1 MGLVEDTEDNEVM
14 LEGGMGQVVYTFN
27 DEDATTDALEGTDED
42 KKEWHEVTLTFTWDA
57 GAPPLEM
64 GYVTVS
70 FHPVSTDT
78 DDDMRF
84 VVGPTNMVVEVDDC
98 VSSLLFPFVTNMY
111 GYDTGI
117 AITNTSSEA
126 GSCMLSFVGTEAPA
140 DDMELMVMGES
151 VKTFGVS
158 MMAAGFQGYI
168 DATCE
173 FRNGKGFAF
182 ISNGFGSMGGPS
194 AAQGYLVAEEIVS
207 SD

>member
-1 MGLVEDTEDNEVM
+1 MM
-14 LEGGMGQVVYTFN
+14 S
-27 DEDATTDALEGTDED
+27 
-42 KKEWHEVTLTFTWDA
+42 
-57 GAPPLEM
+57 P
-64 GYVTVS
+64 
-70 FHPVSTDT
+70 
-78 DDDMRF
+78 RF
-84 VVGPTNMVVEVDDC
+84 VAGPTRTVIEIDDC

-126 GSCMLSFVGTEAPA
+126 GACTLSFVGTEAPA
-140 DDMELMVMGES
+140 DDMEVTVGGES
-151 VKTFGVS
+151 VNTFGIS
-158 MMAAGFQGYI
+158 MMAPGFQGYV

>member
-1 MGLVEDTEDNEVM
+1 MM
-14 LEGGMGQVVYTFN
+14 MMS
-27 DEDATTDALEGTDED
+27 
-42 KKEWHEVTLTFTWDA
+42 
-57 GAPPLEM
+57 PR
-64 GYVTVS
+64 YVS
-70 FHPVSTDT
+70 
-78 DDDMRF
+78 
-84 VVGPTNMVVEVDDC
+84 GPTMTVVEVDDC

-117 AITNTSSEA
+117 AITNTSEEA

-140 DDMELMVMGES
+140 DDMEVMVMGES
-151 VKTFGVS
+151 VNTFGVS
-158 MMAAGFQGYI
+158 MMAPGFQGYV